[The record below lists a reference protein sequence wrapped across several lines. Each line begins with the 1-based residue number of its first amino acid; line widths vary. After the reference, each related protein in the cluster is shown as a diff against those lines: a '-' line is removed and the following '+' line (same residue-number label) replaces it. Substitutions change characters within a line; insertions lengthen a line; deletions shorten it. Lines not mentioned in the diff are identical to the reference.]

1 MPVAIE
7 LHEPAARRTVLVAD
21 DRAPSLDANGR
32 IDSVEV
38 VAESL
43 NAPRV
48 ERDDLRALEPR
59 AKPRERARV
68 HGVDDDT
75 IRACAPP

>member
-1 MPVAIE
+1 MAVAIE
-7 LHEPAARRTVLVAD
+7 LHEPAARRPGLVAD
-21 DRAPSLDANGR
+21 DRAPALDADGR
-32 IDSVEV
+32 IALVERG
-38 VAESL
+38 AESL
-43 NAPRV
+43 DAPRV

-75 IRACAPP
+75 IRACALP